1 MATTTTAKRNY
12 YIVFL
17 IMLTFF
23 VISFLTN
30 IIGALIPDIKTG
42 FNLSLTE
49 VAILPFAFF
58 IAYGVM
64 SIPSGIMNEKYKE
77 KKIMVAAFV
86 VSFVGSL
93 LLVLFPNYSSYI
105 ISLFLIGCGMAML
118 QVVINPLLRTSGGE
132 ENYAFNSVLAQ
143 LIFGAASFI
152 SPLAYS
158 YLAVNLANKGETD
171 PVQRIFASVVPQNL
185 PWISLYWVFAAVSLI
200 MFVVIWISRFPKVI
214 LSKDEK
220 AGALKVHLDLLKKP
234 IVILFFIAMFCYVGT
249 EQGTANWISQF
260 LYEYHHYD
268 PQTTGASAVAYFW
281 GLMTAGGI
289 LGLFLLKIMDS
300 AKVLIAFTILAIITL
315 SIGLFTGSDR
325 VALYAFPIV
334 GFFASV
340 MYPII
345 FSLALNSVE
354 EHHGAFSGILLT
366 GIIGGAVIPLIIG
379 AIGDHFGLRAGMFFL
394 YITLGY
400 ILSVG
405 FWAKPLI
412 KNKTIQMQK
421 AEAKGGEFR

>member
-30 IIGALIPDIKTG
+30 IIGALIPDIKSG
-42 FNLSLTE
+42 FHLSLTE

-152 SPLAYS
+152 SPLVYS
-158 YLAVNLANKGETD
+158 YLVVNLANKGDID

-185 PWISLYWVFAAVSLI
+185 PWISLYWVFAAVSLV
-200 MFVVIWISRFPKVI
+200 MFVVILMSRFPKVI

-220 AGALKVHLDLLKKP
+220 AGALKVHLDLLRNP

-260 LYEYHHYD
+260 LYEYHGYD
-268 PQTTGASAVAYFW
+268 PQTTGANAVAYFW
-281 GLMTAGGI
+281 GLMTAGGV

-315 SIGLFTGSDR
+315 SIGLFTTNNQ

-345 FSLALNSVE
+345 FSLALNSLE

-379 AIGDHFGLRAGMFFL
+379 AIGDHFGLRTGMLFL

-405 FWAKPLI
+405 FWAKPII
-412 KNKTIQMQK
+412 KNKTIQDSKK
-421 AEAKGGEFR
+421 AIKIEA

>member
-1 MATTTTAKRNY
+1 MATITTAKRNY

-30 IIGALIPDIKTG
+30 VIGALIPDIKTG
-42 FNLSLTE
+42 FHLSLTQ

-64 SIPSGIMNEKYKE
+64 SIPAGILNEKYKE

-86 VSFVGSL
+86 VAFIGAL

-152 SPLAYS
+152 SPLVYS
-158 YLAVNLANKGETD
+158 YLVTNLSNKGD
-171 PVQRIFASVVPQNL
+171 MDSVQKVFTSIVPANL
-185 PWISLYWVFAAVSLI
+185 PWISLYWLFAAVSLI
-200 MFVVIWISRFPKVI
+200 MFIVILASRFPKVI
-214 LSKDEK
+214 LSKDEQ

-260 LYEYHHYD
+260 LFEYHRYD
-268 PQTTGASAVAYFW
+268 PQTTGANAVAYFW
-281 GLMTAGGI
+281 GLMTAGGV

-300 AKVLIAFTILAIITL
+300 SKVLIWFTVLAIITL
-315 SIGLFTGSDR
+315 SIGLFTSNDR

-345 FSLALNSVE
+345 FSLALNSLE

-379 AIGDHFGLRAGMFFL
+379 AIGDHFGLRTGMFFL

-405 FWAKPLI
+405 FWAKPII
-412 KNKTIQMQK
+412 KNKTIQDSRK
-421 AEAKGGEFR
+421 LKVEG

>member
-1 MATTTTAKRNY
+1 
-12 YIVFL
+12 
-17 IMLTFF
+17 
-23 VISFLTN
+23 
-30 IIGALIPDIKTG
+30 
-42 FNLSLTE
+42 
-49 VAILPFAFF
+49 
-58 IAYGVM
+58 
-64 SIPSGIMNEKYKE
+64 
-77 KKIMVAAFV
+77 MVAAFV

-152 SPLAYS
+152 SPLVYS
-158 YLAVNLANKGETD
+158 YLVTNLANKGETD

-200 MFVVIWISRFPKVI
+200 MFVVILISRFPKVI

-220 AGALKVHLDLLKKP
+220 AGALKVHLDLLRNP

-281 GLMTAGGI
+281 GLMTAGGV

-300 AKVLIAFTILAIITL
+300 AKVLIAFTVLAIITL

-345 FSLALNSVE
+345 FSLALNSLE

-379 AIGDHFGLRAGMFFL
+379 AIGDHFGLRTGMFFL

-405 FWAKPLI
+405 FWAKPII
-412 KNKTIQMQK
+412 KNKTIQMKK
-421 AEAKGGEFR
+421 AED

>member
-1 MATTTTAKRNY
+1 MTTTTTTTKRNY

-17 IMLTFF
+17 ILLTFF

-30 IIGALIPDIKTG
+30 VIGALIPDIKSG
-42 FNLSLTE
+42 FHLSLTK

-64 SIPSGIMNEKYKE
+64 SIPSGILNEKYKE

-86 VSFVGSL
+86 VSFLGSL

-105 ISLFLIGCGMAML
+105 VSLFLIGCGMAML

-152 SPLAYS
+152 SPLVYS
-158 YLAVNLANKGETD
+158 YLVVNLANKGNID
-171 PVQRIFASVVPQNL
+171 PVQRIFASIVPADL
-185 PWISLYWVFAAVSLI
+185 PWISLYWVFAVVSLI
-200 MFVVIWISRFPKVI
+200 MFVVILLSRFPKVI

-234 IVILFFIAMFCYVGT
+234 IVLLFFIGIFCYVGT

-260 LYEYHHYD
+260 LFEYHKYN
-268 PQTTGASAVAYFW
+268 PQTSGANDVAYFW
-281 GLMTAGGI
+281 GMMTAGGV
-289 LGLFLLKIMDS
+289 LGLFLLKVMDS
-300 AKVLIAFTILAIITL
+300 SKVLISFTILAIVSL
-315 SIGLFTGSDR
+315 SIGLFTGNDR
-325 VALYAFPIV
+325 VALYAFPCV

-345 FSLALNSVE
+345 FSLALNSLE

-379 AIGDHFGLRAGMFFL
+379 AIGDHFGLRTGMLFL

-400 ILSVG
+400 ILSIG
-405 FWAKPLI
+405 FWAKPII
-412 KNKTIQMQK
+412 KNKTIQDARKEK
-421 AEAKGGEFR
+421 ASN

>member
-30 IIGALIPDIKTG
+30 IIGALIPDIKSG
-42 FNLSLTE
+42 FHLSLTE

-77 KKIMVAAFV
+77 KKIMVTAFV

-93 LLVLFPNYSSYI
+93 LLVLFPDYTSYI

-152 SPLAYS
+152 SPHVYS
-158 YLAVNLANKGETD
+158 YLVKNLSNKED
-171 PVQRIFASVVPQNL
+171 IDQIQQIFASIVPENL

-200 MFVVIWISRFPKVI
+200 MFVVIMMSRFPKVI

-220 AGALKVHLDLLKKP
+220 AGALKVHLDLLRNP
-234 IVILFFIAMFCYVGT
+234 TVILFFIAMFCYVGT

-260 LYEYHHYD
+260 LFEYHRYD
-268 PQTTGASAVAYFW
+268 PQTTGANAVAYFW
-281 GLMTAGGI
+281 GLMTAGGV

-300 AKVLIAFTILAIITL
+300 AKVLIAFTALAIITL
-315 SIGLFTGSDR
+315 SIGLFTGNDR

-345 FSLALNSVE
+345 FSLALNSLE

-379 AIGDHFGLRAGMFFL
+379 AIGDHFGLRTGMFFL

-405 FWAKPLI
+405 FWAKPII
-412 KNKTIQMQK
+412 KNKTIRMQK
-421 AEAKGGEFR
+421 AEG